1 MFKYISLLLSELF
14 EDEFLTSFSN
24 VIFPNLVKIKYI
36 GGDELFDGLYR
47 NILLCSVFENNWPL
61 K

>member
-24 VIFPNLVKIKYI
+24 VIFPNLVTIKYI
-36 GGDELFDGLYR
+36 GGDELFDGLYN
-47 NILLCSVFENNWPL
+47 NIFLCSVLENNWPL